1 MSRQTT
7 RETMSNHEIPV
18 PAEMPH
24 GEVIL
29 SVVPLESV
37 VGIETLGAMSSEAE
51 PERHLGWEY
60 DEMYSQYISH
70 PLNTRRVRQ
79 KRDFA
84 GSTPTWVD
92 AFRHE
97 VAVTEPALDAFAA
110 RSREFPLLDGLE
122 HEKALKER
130 IEQGR
135 EAFLILEQNPVMDA
149 DARLKLEEVAAEGAG
164 AYATM
169 IEGNLFLTIAAAYKY
184 RPTATYS
191 RMDMVNQGYLGLRRA
206 VQKYDPS
213 KGFKLSTYADNWI
226 HVHIQ
231 RGRRKGAHALSLPNR
246 VSADMQTFLNTVTAD
261 VSNSPVLEKA
271 ETHLTQEGI
280 TDEERIAARFM
291 LDLARGSTTS
301 MDVEGVDELATLQ
314 RGEHSA
320 EVLAI
325 ESRHEIGQRFENAGL
340 SDETTLTIM
349 ALREGIVF
357 PGLDYNQKLDVDGF
371 ADTTLGELV
380 MGVRAHGSVISMDTI
395 AAALGI
401 SRQSADNLYW
411 QGRLG
416 VLAHDSIQRLG
427 QRLMFSE
434 AETEEVTKYVFL
446 KGFANRSP
454 SNTVKQKD
462 QDAANRII
470 DLLSLGG
477 DDMGEVVDNTIAALK
492 EQKVITSEAQEQKI
506 GNWLRTRFIASDGKD
521 VLERPTSVSG
531 VKKANIGVVT
541 ALRADATF
549 IACLAGVWGRAR

>member
-1 MSRQTT
+1 
-7 RETMSNHEIPV
+7 MSNHEIPIL
-18 PAEMPH
+18 AEAPRQ
-24 GEVIL
+24 EAVL
-29 SVVPLESV
+29 SVVPFGPV
-37 VGIETLGAMSSEAE
+37 VEIETLGAAPSETQ

-70 PLNTRRVRQ
+70 PLNARKVRYE
-79 KRDFA
+79 RDFA
-84 GSTPTWVD
+84 GFTPTWVD

-97 VAVTEPALDAFAA
+97 VAVTEPALDAFAT
-110 RSREFPLLDGLE
+110 RSREFPLLDGFE
-122 HEKALKER
+122 HEKVLKER
-130 IEQGR
+130 IEQGK

-149 DARLKLEEVAAEGAG
+149 DARVKLEEVAAVGAG

-169 IEGNLFLTIAAAYKY
+169 IEGNLFLTIAAAYRY

-206 VQKYDPS
+206 IQKYDPS

-226 HVHIQ
+226 HMHIQ
-231 RGRRKGAHALSLPNR
+231 RGRRKGAHALSLPNK
-246 VSADMQTFLNTVTAD
+246 VSADMQSFLNMVSAD
-261 VSNSPVLEKA
+261 VGNLELLDKA
-271 ETHLTQEGI
+271 EKHLVQDGI
-280 TDEERIAARFM
+280 TDEERTAARFL

-301 MDVEGVDELATLQ
+301 MDIEGVDELATLQ
-314 RGEHSA
+314 QGEQST
-320 EVLAI
+320 EVLAV

-340 SDETTLTIM
+340 DDETTLKIM

-357 PGLDYNQKLDVDGF
+357 PGLDYNQKLDIDGRS
-371 ADTTLGELV
+371 DTTLGELV
-380 MGVRAHGSVISMDTI
+380 MGVRAHGSAVSMDTI
-395 AAALGI
+395 AEALGI

-427 QRLMFSE
+427 RRLMFDE
-434 AETEEVTKYVFL
+434 GETEEVTKYVFL

-454 SNTVKQKD
+454 SSAARQKD

-477 DDMGEVVDNTIAALK
+477 DDMGAVVDNTIAALK
-492 EQKVITSEAQEQKI
+492 EQKVITSKAQEEKLT
-506 GNWLRTRFIASDGKD
+506 NWLRIRFVASKGTDT
-521 VLERPTSVSG
+521 LERPTSVSG

-549 IACLAGVWGRAR
+549 IACLAGVWGKAR